1 MSLIGKVVEIHTKD
15 RKFTPKTFYEG
26 KVTIVDK
33 VLMDKAGYSMS
44 AVMNNA
50 SIDVFMGIDDD
61 NEMVLF
67 LPQEILQVITK

>member
-15 RKFTPKTFYEG
+15 RKYNAKTFHEG

-50 SIDVFMGIDDD
+50 SIDVFMGIGDG
-61 NEMVLF
+61 NEVILF

>member
-15 RKFTPKTFYEG
+15 RKYTAKTFYEG

-50 SIDVFMGIDDD
+50 SIDVFMGIGDG